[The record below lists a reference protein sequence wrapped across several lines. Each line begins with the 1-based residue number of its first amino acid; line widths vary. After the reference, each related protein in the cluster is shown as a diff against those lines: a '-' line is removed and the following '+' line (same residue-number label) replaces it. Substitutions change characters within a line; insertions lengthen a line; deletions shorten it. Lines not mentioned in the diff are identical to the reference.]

1 MKNKIQQTT
10 KERVMRDDDYIV
22 SKTDLKGRITY
33 ANKIFIEFSGYTQHQ
48 LYNQQHN
55 IIRHPDM
62 PRGVFHLL
70 WETLKSGKEFN
81 GYVKNISKDGGF
93 YWVNANLTP
102 SYDDNKNVIGYY
114 SVRRKPRQQALAVI
128 EMIYKEMLAAE
139 KSAGSKQAIEAST
152 KLLLSKLAQQGGDY
166 EEFIHAI

>member
-1 MKNKIQQTT
+1 
-10 KERVMRDDDYIV
+10 
-22 SKTDLKGRITY
+22 
-33 ANKIFIEFSGYTQHQ
+33 
-48 LYNQQHN
+48 
-55 IIRHPDM
+55 M